1 MSHPTLFDDTNGGMY
16 LVQDIITDCSVVAS
30 LSSAAA
36 YEYKH
41 NSHVSLSTLKPV
53 FNMFFLDRYV

>member
-41 NSHVSLSTLKPV
+41 NLQVSFPTLIPIINYV
-53 FNMFFLDRYV
+53 FSDRYV